1 MNKYFKA
8 ASSVGAVALVLSG
21 SVMAAAP
28 AFDSWTVSSGT
39 ISPNACQAGYTCGS
53 AMTDLGFFQRMV
65 TTSDGTE
72 TFFQT
77 IITENNANAAN
88 AGALDNLIFSDE
100 SFVRTGNV
108 NGIADKQRITENP
121 AGANTTTFKASTQ
134 LASGWAGTG
143 ILLKQY
149 LMDSADGFQTDF
161 IFQQKGSNTNPL
173 ATGMKITAYVPIQG
187 TDKQDFVLV
196 QLSGDYANVVSNP
209 SGGKSTVTIP
219 GTPNQ
224 VMSWTND
231 TTAGVK
237 GTAGV
242 NEGDAIK
249 AVWIG
254 QDLSG
259 IVGQQF
265 GFTSYT
271 NITDPQFIS
280 GFSLTSMA
288 PVAWDEAV
296 WGLRDTRGTPNGT
309 PVSSPFPAL

>member
-1 MNKYFKA
+1 MSKYFKA
-8 ASSVGAVALVLSG
+8 ASSVGTVALVLSG

-28 AFDSWTVSSGT
+28 AFDNWSVSSGT
-39 ISPNACQAGYTCGS
+39 ISTSACQTGYSCGS

-65 TTSDGTE
+65 TTNDGTE

-77 IITENNANAAN
+77 IITENNATAAN
-88 AGALDNLIFSDE
+88 SADLDNLIFSDE

-121 AGANTTTFKASTQ
+121 TLPNTTTFKASTQ
-134 LASGWAGTG
+134 LSSGWAGTG
-143 ILLKQY
+143 IVLKQY

-161 IFQQKGSNTNPL
+161 IFQQKGSNSNPT
-173 ATGMKITAYVPIQG
+173 ATGMKITAFVPIQG

-196 QLSGDYANVVSNP
+196 QLSGDYANASSNP
-209 SGGKSTVTIP
+209 SGDNNTVTIP

-224 VMSWTND
+224 VMSWTKD
-231 TTAGVK
+231 TSPGAI
-237 GTAGV
+237 GTSLT
-242 NEGDAIK
+242 EGDAVK
-249 AVWIG
+249 AIWIG
-254 QDLSG
+254 QDLST

-271 NITDPQFIS
+271 NLTDPQFIS
-280 GFSLTSMA
+280 TFSLTSMA

-309 PVSSPFPAL
+309 PVSNPFPAF